1 MAGSACS
8 NCGKKLSCGCQRR
21 QANNGTSAC
30 SSCVGALNGQVA
42 TKKLAEKKATVKI
55 ETKPTPNLRWGAN
68 RYKKD

>member
-21 QANNGTSAC
+21 QSNNGTSAC
-30 SSCVGALNGQVA
+30 SACVGTLNGQVA
-42 TKKLAEKKATVKI
+42 TQKLAERKAIVKI
-55 ETKPTPNLRWGAN
+55 ETKPAPNLRWGAN